1 MLVSSVF
8 STAAVALATVG
19 SALAAPAHLAVTH
32 IGTKGALYTSA
43 VATKDMIFVSGAIPW
58 ANGVNGTI
66 PTGIEAQT
74 VGIPIF
80 FYANTY

>member
-1 MLVSSVF
+1 VSDIKKPNNFNPSNF
-8 STAAVALATVG
+8 YKA
-19 SALAAPAHLAVTH
+19 
-32 IGTKGALYTSA
+32 SA